1 MTHKAPPCACGVYG
15 GHLHHW
21 CPFRPHIPYR
31 DHKLT
36 KILADC
42 IGGSANT
49 VFITTIGPSDWDY
62 NETLSTLSFASRCM
76 NIRAAPIQ
84 NRIDASSDQSELV
97 QKLKVR
103 EGSCT
108 RVRRVANGVWCIAWS
123 IIYQR
128 V

>member
-1 MTHKAPPCACGVYG
+1 MKCKTLVLVCFVCNVLVDLLMFPPY
-15 GHLHHW
+15 
-21 CPFRPHIPYR
+21 FRPHIPYR

-84 NRIDASSDQSELV
+84 NRIDTAADQSELV

-103 EGSCT
+103 K
-108 RVRRVANGVWCIAWS
+108 
-123 IIYQR
+123 
-128 V
+128 